1 MEPHVHSH
9 HGEKRTW
16 KSLVQEFLMLF
27 LAVFCGFLAEYY
39 LEHRIEKE
47 RAEKYMSSLVS
58 DLKADTAMIRRTIE
72 IGQTVSSGLDSLQQN
87 LYHFVDTKET
97 VQNIY
102 RQNFSYLKWIL
113 PDFNDRTASQLKYSG
128 NFRLIHNSH
137 VSDLLANYWIEI
149 AKITRNADLFI
160 EKSALAQESG
170 NLIFNKQY
178 TSFPENADGSYNM
191 NYIQV
196 SADAKL
202 MSTDKNTLIAYAN
215 RIGRMTDIAEHY
227 LVPLLRNQLTKANEL
242 IKIIEEEYPVE

>member
-1 MEPHVHSH
+1 
-9 HGEKRTW
+9 
-16 KSLVQEFLMLF
+16 MLF

-47 RAEKYMSSLVS
+47 REEKYMASLVS
-58 DLKADTAMIRRTIE
+58 DLKADTAMIHQTIR
-72 IGQTVSSGLDSLQQN
+72 IGQTISVGLDSLQLN
-87 LYHFVDTKET
+87 LYHFADTKENI
-97 VQNIY
+97 QNIY

-128 NFRLIHNSH
+128 NFRLIHNSR

-160 EKSALAQESG
+160 EKSALSQESG
-170 NLIFNKQY
+170 NTIFNRQY

-196 SADAKL
+196 SPDAKL
-202 MSTDKNTLIAYAN
+202 MTSDKNTLIAYAN
-215 RIGRMTDIAEHY
+215 RIGRMTDISEHY
-227 LVPLLRNQLTKANEL
+227 LIPLLRNQLIKANEL
-242 IKIIEEEYPVE
+242 IKIIEEEYPVK